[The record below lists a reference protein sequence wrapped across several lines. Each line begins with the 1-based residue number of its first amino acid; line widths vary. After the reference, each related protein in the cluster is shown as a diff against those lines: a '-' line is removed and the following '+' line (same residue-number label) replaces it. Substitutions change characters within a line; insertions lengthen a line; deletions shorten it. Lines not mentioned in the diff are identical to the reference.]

1 MMKGLEIGSFW
12 RLFFKCFNALAEV
25 FRSHSVRGSEMQWS
39 FSNKGSGL
47 SQHLSLKGIQED
59 RQRKTVL
66 DSIAS
71 SGYMTIS
78 SNKDAFMSTQKPFSS
93 VRNFS
98 IGKQTGNQHGITVY
112 PQQCFDAHSSSHQE
126 SVIFSVSNQS
136 NQASPVLQSSLTN
149 TGSKM
154 INSAIKPQPFG
165 SKSSATPVSALPS
178 IGCIVGSTDLRNSS
192 KSSVTPA
199 QLTIFYGG
207 SVCVYDD
214 VSPEKAQA
222 IMLLAGNGT
231 KPIQNMT
238 LSTPKLQSEITTHS
252 NDDCIIIGQS
262 FPSPLPSPLPLTSRA
277 ASRPCVGSSSS
288 NELTMLRPTGP
299 STTPSNHLQSPKVVG
314 SAATKMVQQVGG
326 LPQARK
332 ASLARFLEKRKERVI
347 ITSPYY
353 MNKKSPE
360 CSNNGSSGFSFSITS
375 SDSCPLPAIN

>member
-1 MMKGLEIGSFW
+1 
-12 RLFFKCFNALAEV
+12 
-25 FRSHSVRGSEMQWS
+25 MQWS

-47 SQHLSLKGIQED
+47 SQHLSQKGIQED

-78 SNKDAFMSTQKPFSS
+78 TNDAFKSTQKPFYS
-93 VRNFS
+93 VVHRNFS
-98 IGKQTGNQHGITVY
+98 IGNHAGNQHGITVY

-126 SVIFSVSNQS
+126 SIIFSVSNQS
-136 NQASPVLQSSLTN
+136 NQPSPVLQSSLTN

-154 INSAIKPQPFG
+154 INSAIKPQPIA

-192 KSSVTPA
+192 KSPVTPA

-238 LSTPKLQSEITTHS
+238 HSTPKLQSEITTPS

-262 FPSPLPSPLPLTSRA
+262 FPSLLTSPLLLASRA

-288 NELTMLRPTGP
+288 NELTILRPTGP
-299 STTPSNHLQSPKVVG
+299 LTTPSNHLHSPKIVGSVG

-360 CSNNGSSGFSFSITS
+360 CSNQGSSGFSFSITS

>member
-1 MMKGLEIGSFW
+1 
-12 RLFFKCFNALAEV
+12 
-25 FRSHSVRGSEMQWS
+25 MQWS

-78 SNKDAFMSTQKPFSS
+78 TKDTFKSTQKPFSN
-93 VRNFS
+93 VVQRKFS
-98 IGKQTGNQHGITVY
+98 IGKQAGNQHGIKVY
-112 PQQCFDAHSSSHQE
+112 PQQCFDAHPCSHQE
-126 SVIFSVSNQS
+126 SIIFSVSNQT
-136 NQASPVLQSSLTN
+136 NEASPVLQSSVAN

-154 INSAIKPQPFG
+154 INSAIKSQPLG
-165 SKSSATPVSALPS
+165 SISSATPVSALPS
-178 IGCIVGSTDLRNSS
+178 IGCIVGSTDLRNCS
-192 KSSVTPA
+192 KSSVTPS

-238 LSTPKLQSEITTHS
+238 LSTPKLQPEFSIPS

-262 FPSPLPSPLPLTSRA
+262 LPSPLPSPLPLTSRI

-288 NELTMLRPTGP
+288 NELTILRPTGP
-299 STTPSNHLQSPKVVG
+299 LTTPSNHLQSHKVVASVG

-347 ITSPYY
+347 MTSPYY
-353 MNKKSPE
+353 MNKKSSPE
-360 CSNNGSSGFSFSITS
+360 CSNHGSSGFSFSITS
-375 SDSCPLPAIN
+375 SDSCSLPAII